1 VGILQAERNL
11 MPVLQIPQEDTML
24 ILGEIRGQLR
34 ELIHNSNNNAAK
46 LDSLS
51 IRVAALEGE
60 KDRREGA
67 SGVLTTVLKSP
78 LIGWLTGAAIS
89 AWAILTGRVHI

>member
-1 VGILQAERNL
+1 
-11 MPVLQIPQEDTML
+11 ML

-34 ELIHNSNNNAAK
+34 ELIHTGNNTASK
-46 LDSLS
+46 LDALG

-78 LIGWLTGAAIS
+78 LIGWMTGAAIS
-89 AWAILTGRVHI
+89 AWAILTGKVHI